1 MFVIK
6 IVALAVYTR
15 SLASYEGPR
24 SFKLLQLPCVC
35 TLKHYVDANIEVA
48 GECMGRLEK
57 G

>member
-24 SFKLLQLPCVC
+24 SFKLPCVR
-35 TLKHYVDANIEVA
+35 TLKHYVDAKIEVA